1 MHDSNAPPPAKV
13 HRFSQSEPHMAHLE
27 HSQFETSVST
37 PSHATKY
44 MARTSDVS
52 VQCLCEAEQR
62 EMSKITASKA
72 TQTQGQTF
80 GIYTSILKMADCE
93 QMHDNGVHESRTT
106 QTEMALAKES
116 ALQVDMVVM
125 ATTHPIP
132 VFSEAETQTSAG
144 RVELEASEFSKLSS
158 NLVGWVTRQEAHLMS
173 EAARDMFACNLKE
186 LKERIEQAENCLIWL
201 NIVSKLSL
209 VDDIWQ

>member
-1 MHDSNAPPPAKV
+1 MPDNKAPPPAKG
-13 HRFSQSEPHMAHLE
+13 HRFSQSEPHPE

-37 PSHATKY
+37 PHHATKH

-62 EMSKITASKA
+62 ETSKITASKA
-72 TQTQGQTF
+72 TQTQGETF
-80 GIYTSILKMADCE
+80 EIYTSLQKMVNCE
-93 QMHDNGVHESRTT
+93 QVHDNGVHESRTT
-106 QTEMALAKES
+106 QTEMALTNKS
-116 ALQVDMVVM
+116 AVQVDMVVM
-125 ATTHPIP
+125 TTKHPIP
-132 VFSEAETQTSAG
+132 VFSEAETQTSAD

-158 NLVGWVTRQEAHLMS
+158 DLVRWVARQKAHPMS

-201 NIVSKLSL
+201 SIVSKLYS
-209 VDDIWQ
+209 VDDIGQ

>member
-1 MHDSNAPPPAKV
+1 
-13 HRFSQSEPHMAHLE
+13 
-27 HSQFETSVST
+27 
-37 PSHATKY
+37 
-44 MARTSDVS
+44 
-52 VQCLCEAEQR
+52 
-62 EMSKITASKA
+62 
-72 TQTQGQTF
+72 
-80 GIYTSILKMADCE
+80 MADCE

-106 QTEMALAKES
+106 QTEMPLTKES

-125 ATTHPIP
+125 ATTPPIP

-158 NLVGWVTRQEAHLMS
+158 DLVGWVARQKAHLMS

-201 NIVSKLSL
+201 NIVSKLSS
-209 VDDIWQ
+209 VDGIRQ